1 MANPCTLCDASCC
14 TDLYITVTIFDIIRI
29 CDRLGQKPEE
39 FSQLYPLRLINFDND
54 TVLEMH
60 DRKYLEEHILCLNS
74 HPCVFL
80 KGKRCEIHGFSP
92 SVCTAFPKGID
103 GRWKTRL
110 CPAVSGLMFRTLG
123 FGAQLRPA
131 YLWELGTY
139 KEIVAQWNR
148 KRGRKADCMEFLL
161 ARAREELK
169 SRHASAPGAGQG
181 AAQAASRRPL

>member
-29 CDRLGQKPEE
+29 SDRLGQKPEE

-60 DRKYLEEHILCLNS
+60 DKKYLEEHILCLNS

-110 CPAVSGLMFRTLG
+110 CPAVSGIMFRTLG
-123 FGAQLRPA
+123 FGAQLRPT

-139 KEIVAQWNR
+139 KEIVAQWNK
-148 KRGRKADCMEFLL
+148 KRGKKADCMEFLL
-161 ARAREELK
+161 NRAREELGKK
-169 SRHASAPGAGQG
+169 SAVK
-181 AAQAASRRPL
+181 